1 MLASSAKGFYP
12 FRSETNGGLNPMK
25 LRIPLIVIA
34 AGLFVSDS
42 VCVYACSCM
51 APGPPRAS
59 LQSAVSVFA
68 GKVTSVK
75 AAEPAGRT
83 ISSAD
88 PVRVTFEVS
97 RVWKGAKTPTIVA
110 ETARDSASCGVSF
123 STGEEY
129 LVYADG
135 KSAALQVSLCSRTT
149 LLRNAAQD
157 LRELGEGEK
166 PAPPAPSK

>member
-1 MLASSAKGFYP
+1 
-12 FRSETNGGLNPMK
+12 MK

-42 VCVYACSCM
+42 VCVYACSCIGSGT
-51 APGPPRAS
+51 PGTS
-59 LQSAVSVFA
+59 LRSAVSVFA

-75 AAEPAGRT
+75 TAEPAGRS
-83 ISSAD
+83 INS
-88 PVRVTFEVS
+88 VRVTFEVS